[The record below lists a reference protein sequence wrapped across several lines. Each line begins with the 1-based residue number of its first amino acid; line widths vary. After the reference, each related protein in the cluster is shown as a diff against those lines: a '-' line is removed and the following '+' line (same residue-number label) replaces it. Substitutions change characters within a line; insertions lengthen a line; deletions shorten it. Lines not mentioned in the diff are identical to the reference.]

1 MWATKK
7 LNLDW
12 GAAFNQRID
21 DLNAL
26 DEFRL
31 KAYEGSALYNQK
43 IKRLRL
49 FPGKLKSKWTGPFL
63 LTKLFPHGAVELVK
77 KDGTRFMVHHKNS
90 VENGLVQN
98 SKDTI
103 DGPSIHQRT
112 INGARISQACRNAYK
127 TPICMAPY
135 QLVYGKSCHLPV
147 ELEHKVMWAIKK
159 LNLDWG
165 VASNQRIDDLNALDE
180 FRLKAYES
188 SALYKE
194 KMKRYHDQRIEKR
207 EFVVG
212 DLVLFFNS
220 RLCLFPGKLKFKW
233 TGPFLLTKLFSHV
246 AIELVKKDGTRFM
259 VNEQRIKIY
268 LGNAETVQEVVEAYN
283 LDEV

>member
-1 MWATKK
+1 MKFLLLITDVYPFVVVTDFFGALRARIYDDEVRKWVLGTGIKAIEEKLWNSREGPPTFDQQKLPLRSSLGMRYGVRHNVATPYHPQTSGQVEVSNREIKHILAKTVNDNRTDWSKK
-7 LNLDW
+7 L
-12 GAAFNQRID
+12 D
-21 DLNAL
+21 DAL
-26 DEFRL
+26 W
-31 KAYEGSALYNQK
+31 AYHTAYNTL
-43 IKRLRL
+43 I
-49 FPGKLKSKWTGPFL
+49 
-63 LTKLFPHGAVELVK
+63 VEL
-77 KDGTRFMVHHKNS
+77 
-90 VENGLVQN
+90 Q
-98 SKDTI
+98 
-103 DGPSIHQRT
+103 
-112 INGARISQACRNAYK
+112 
-127 TPICMAPY
+127 
-135 QLVYGKSCHLPV
+135 
-147 ELEHKVMWAIKK
+147 HKVMWAIKK